1 MKRKHII
8 RACLLLFC
16 LLLCTA
22 CRSESK
28 PKETRFSFVSE
39 DSLTIVNA
47 EGQELRFAN
56 GRWDGTMPVLDRHFT
71 VDFVPGS
78 TSAQVRFSEAVAVRL
93 EPVRAKDRSSCLSFD
108 GDDFRAGQRRGH
120 GVDRACQYRH
130 AAQQR
135 ELFGQ
140 GASAAYPAASGHDD
154 CSRACHAVILCRR
167 FPPAP
172 GRPFRAASASRA
184 A

>member
-1 MKRKHII
+1 MRC
-8 RACLLLFC
+8 RDSLRFRPLLL
-16 LLLCTA
+16 
-22 CRSESK
+22 
-28 PKETRFSFVSE
+28 
-39 DSLTIVNA
+39 
-47 EGQELRFAN
+47 
-56 GRWDGTMPVLDRHFT
+56 HFT
-71 VDFVPGS
+71 QRIDRFDDRNRRSVPLRSLRHAADQLRRHERPHAVLYGDQLRVGAERRQ
-78 TSAQVRFSEAVAVRL
+78 SAPHRIEPLGASGDDRVRGHFEARREVFPEIRMT
-93 EPVRAKDRSSCLSFD
+93 FGQH

-120 GVDRACQYRH
+120 GVDRACQYRY